1 MNPEY
6 DYSFKL
12 LLIGD
17 SDVGKSCLLRRL
29 ADDTY
34 SENEPTI
41 GVEKRWQN
49 VHFDEKLA
57 KLQIIDT
64 SGLSRF
70 RRIRSVYY
78 PGIIPTQFYLNF
90 DSLHLGSF

>member
-17 SDVGKSCLLRRL
+17 SDVGKSCLLLRL

-34 SENEPTI
+34 SEDLVTI
-41 GVEKRWQN
+41 GVEKRWKN
-49 VHFDEKLA
+49 VHFDKKLA

-64 SGLSRF
+64 SGLHRF

-78 PGIIPTQFYLNF
+78 PGIFTTQFYLNF